1 MTVLDLIDGR
11 IAELDRLT
19 AEAALDGGEPV
30 GDGQELSLL
39 LVALRALRQHKVA
52 GASPLPRAI
61 DRRGAAPTEWC
72 RARRLLSEDFIS
84 AGPCVAV
91 RRRASPG

>member
-11 IAELDRLT
+11 IVELDRLT

-39 LVALRALRQHKVA
+39 LVTLRALRQHKAA
-52 GASPLPRAI
+52 GASQLPPGDRPPRGRAY
-61 DRRGAAPTEWC
+61 RMGSRAPV
-72 RARRLLSEDFIS
+72 D
-84 AGPCVAV
+84 
-91 RRRASPG
+91 

>member
-30 GDGQELSLL
+30 GDGQELGQELGLL
-39 LVALRALRQHKVA
+39 LVTLRALRQHKAA
-52 GASPLPRAI
+52 GASQLPRAI
-61 DRRGAAPTEWC
+61 DP
-72 RARRLLSEDFIS
+72 
-84 AGPCVAV
+84 P
-91 RRRASPG
+91 RRRAYRMVSRAPVD

>member
-1 MTVLDLIDGR
+1 LTVLDLIDGR

-30 GDGQELSLL
+30 GDGQELSRL

-61 DRRGAAPTEWC
+61 TPPPRPPDGVARG
-72 RARRLLSEDFIS
+72 LHK
-84 AGPCVAV
+84 
-91 RRRASPG
+91 